1 MQDHQRLEG
10 LIWQETV
17 FAGGYV
23 GVDYGHSVQKHEMRW
38 NAAYDD
44 YLDSTEIPKYQVCT
58 DAPTRKMLI
67 GVPVAFLHV
76 SLADVP

>member
-17 FAGGYV
+17 LAGGYV
-23 GVDYGHSVQKHEMRW
+23 GVDYGHSVHKHEIRW

-58 DAPTRKMLI
+58 DAPTRKLHT
-67 GVPVAFLHV
+67 VVFLLLFV
-76 SLADVP
+76 M